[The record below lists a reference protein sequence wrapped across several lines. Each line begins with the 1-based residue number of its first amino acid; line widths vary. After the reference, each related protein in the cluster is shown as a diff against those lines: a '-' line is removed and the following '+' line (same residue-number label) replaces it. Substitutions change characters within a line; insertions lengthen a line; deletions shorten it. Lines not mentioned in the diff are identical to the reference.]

1 MGTILW
7 NQLTERHEIQF
18 QGLSLV
24 FGSGMFFICSMKT
37 DICVVCKWL
46 KYQKHKKN
54 HRSVCLIPLWEWI
67 SQDILSWGMP
77 GEGQLRQARRNEEGK
92 RTSSHPLARRDNDK
106 SRPHQ
111 HLWGMCRD
119 PLQVST
125 VHINS
130 ALMNWGPFPG
140 GLYTCVIRKPGSLTF
155 LCVLCLFLF
164 PCIILLITNVLLV
177 PLEFCSLKGVSQW
190 AESDDSQIVLTQSSS
205 HRRAMLLLYNTVL
218 LKSNCSW

>member
-18 QGLSLV
+18 QGFSFV

-37 DICVVCKWL
+37 DICVVWKWL

-77 GEGQLRQARRNEEGK
+77 GKASWDKPGVTKKGNAQAAIH
-92 RTSSHPLARRDNDK
+92 SHVDTMTNPDPINTFVR
-106 SRPHQ
+106 
-111 HLWGMCRD
+111 GMCGD

-125 VHINS
+125 AHINS

-140 GLYTCVIRKPGSLTF
+140 GLYACVIRIPGSLTF
-155 LCVLCLFLF
+155 SLCLVSLSVPMHNSVDHKCLAVSSGVLF
-164 PCIILLITNVLLV
+164 VERRLP
-177 PLEFCSLKGVSQW
+177 VSGKW
-190 AESDDSQIVLTQSSS
+190 
-205 HRRAMLLLYNTVL
+205 
-218 LKSNCSW
+218 W